1 MRHVADIPHPAVK
14 ITLLAWNGKFLLKL
28 EQGNLEQTYKVAEL
42 DLLTGTD
49 AEVRE
54 LLDDDFWP
62 PPLPASRPCAPI
74 CRPPSTATSCANA
87 GSIPLRILMLKIYF
101 FLLLVLTGLLAATP
115 AAAQL
120 YDVRPGDGE
129 LQQAAPRRPQSAGR
143 WQCHRRAPV
152 FSGLDEE
159 QLQRPV

>member
-54 LLDDDFWP
+54 LLDEEF
-62 PPLPASRPCAPI
+62 I
-74 CRPPSTATSCANA
+74 NATIARFHDMRED
-87 GSIPLRILMLKIYF
+87 L
-101 FLLLVLTGLLAATP
+101 
-115 AAAQL
+115 
-120 YDVRPGDGE
+120 
-129 LQQAAPRRPQSAGR
+129 QAAFLRQELR
-143 WQCHRRAPV
+143 
-152 FSGLDEE
+152 
-159 QLQRPV
+159 

>member
-54 LLDDDFWP
+54 LLDEEF
-62 PPLPASRPCAPI
+62 
-74 CRPPSTATSCANA
+74 
-87 GSIPLRILMLKIYF
+87 
-101 FLLLVLTGLLAATP
+101 LAAAIGRF
-115 AAAQL
+115 AAMRADL
-120 YDVRPGDGE
+120 
-129 LQQAAPRRPQSAGR
+129 QAAFDRHELR
-143 WQCHRRAPV
+143 
-152 FSGLDEE
+152 
-159 QLQRPV
+159 